1 MIYKLRKKML
11 VICCSSVIGVFSLIF
26 VLIAMFTIRRINASM
41 DMVTDRISEGNG
53 VFLPFDQ
60 NNPLPP
66 GGEQIPGFFN
76 EESPFSTRF
85 FTVWIDKDGAIVGE
99 NIDSISSV
107 TQEQAHT
114 YAKKALNSGKER
126 GWCAHFRYKIFDT
139 DRGQG
144 IVFVDSSTSQFLS
157 RTIILIAGLVLLISM
172 AVIVVLIVFLSKQA
186 VRPIAQSYEK
196 QKQFVTDANHELK
209 TPLTLILT
217 NLDIVESEY
226 GHSEWIDDIR
236 VEGQR
241 MGSLI
246 SQLTA
251 LSRLDEDQIQMSVS
265 EFSVSDLCCDTLS
278 EFAPMVESEGF
289 DLTFEIQPNVRCF
302 GDEGAIRQLVAILLD
317 NAVKYCD
324 PAGSISV
331 SLSSNRQTAIVVE
344 NTFCNVDQ
352 IELDRLFDRFYRA
365 DKARTAGSG
374 FGIGLSLAQS
384 IAGRHNGD
392 ICAYKAGPD
401 KIGFKVILK

>member
-11 VICCSSVIGVFSLIF
+11 MICCSSVIGVFSLIL
-26 VLIAMFTIRRINASM
+26 VLIGIFTTRQINANM
-41 DMVTDRISEGNG
+41 DMMTDRISDGNG

-60 NNPLPP
+60 DNPIPP
-66 GGEQIPGFFN
+66 SNGQFPGFFT

-85 FTVWIDKDGAIVGE
+85 FTVWLNDTGKIVGE

-107 TQEQAHT
+107 TREQAHQ
-114 YAKKALNSGKER
+114 YAQAVMSSGRER
-126 GWCAHFRYKIFDT
+126 GWSDHFRYKVFDT

-144 IVFVDSSTSQFLS
+144 IVFVDGSTSQFLS
-157 RTIILIAGLVLLISM
+157 RTIVLIAGLVLLASM
-172 AVIVVLIVFLSKQA
+172 SVIIVLIVLLSKRA

-217 NLDIVESEY
+217 NLDIMESEL

-265 EFSVSDLCCDTLS
+265 DFSISDLCYDTLS
-278 EFAPMVESEGF
+278 EFAPMVENKGF
-289 DLTFEIQPNVRCF
+289 SLTFEIQSHVQYA

-317 NAVKYCD
+317 NAIKYCD
-324 PAGSISV
+324 PAGNIFV
-331 SLSSNRQTAIVVE
+331 SLSANRQTSIAIE

-352 IELDRLFDRFYRA
+352 VELDRLFDRFYRA

-374 FGIGLSLAQS
+374 FGIGLSLARS
-384 IAGRHNGD
+384 IAEKHNGD
-392 ICAYKAGPD
+392 IYAYKAGPD
-401 KIGFKVILK
+401 RIGFKVILK